1 MAGSPTKPNNDGLTS
16 FKRHG
21 IAAAAFGLF
30 AVLWT
35 FPLATNL
42 FGQIPG
48 DGPGDNLQFLWNY
61 WWMRQALAGGLDVY
75 YTSFMFAPVGAPL
88 ILHTLT
94 ALPAFVAATVLAPL
108 PVVAAMN
115 VMILV
120 SLFLNAFC
128 AYLLAWRVTGD
139 RGAAMIGG
147 LTFAGSS
154 YLAGHLYGHFNLTSA
169 WTLPLFAMTALEA
182 VKGRKAWAVLTGVVL
197 AATAY
202 TDYYYLI
209 LECAVGA
216 AIAATAAADWSVT
229 FQGRG
234 STARTR
240 ITRVVAGL
248 AVLTALVIATILLT
262 GGVAFDAGG
271 LTISIRGLFN
281 PLQIFWLFVALWLWL
296 RLRPRI
302 TVARAAQ
309 RAPML
314 PAILIALVTMAVGAA
329 PVIGHAVA
337 LIRGGDY
344 VTQTYFWRTA
354 PSGIDLATLA
364 IGPPF
369 HGIVGL
375 PVRSVY
381 DRLGIVPIVLAA
393 FALARYRDTRAVRQW
408 SAVGLIFFVWALGP
422 HLMVLG
428 RNTGMIL
435 PGAFLRYIPIVNN
448 ARIPGRAMVVVSLAV
463 ALLAAVTVSR
473 WRPVSGRRPL
483 ALAALALCLVAE
495 SLPAPF
501 PVTTL
506 SAPAFYETL
515 RDRPEAGAVC
525 ELPLEVRDGLTAGR
539 GAMSEIVFFYQ
550 TIHARP
556 LVGGYLSR
564 LPASVAA
571 AYARDPLLNGLLD
584 LSKPGADQDP
594 PPALADAGIAAER
607 LRANGIAF
615 VVLDRAAAPARL
627 TEYVETVLPLDLV
640 ATEGARSLYV
650 VRK

>member
-1 MAGSPTKPNNDGLTS
+1 LAS
-16 FKRHG
+16 FNKHG
-21 IAAAAFGLF
+21 GAAAAFALF
-30 AVLWT
+30 AVVWT
-35 FPLATNL
+35 FPLITDL
-42 FGQIPG
+42 SGQVPG
-48 DGPGDNLQFLWNY
+48 DGPGDNLQFLWNF
-61 WWMRQALAGGLDVY
+61 WWMRHALAGGVDVF
-75 YTSFMFAPVGAPL
+75 YTPFMFAPVGAPL

-94 ALPAFVAATVLAPL
+94 ALPAYVAATVLAPL
-108 PVVAAMN
+108 PLVAAMN
-115 VMILV
+115 VVILA
-120 SLFLNAFC
+120 SLFLNGLC

-147 LTFAGSS
+147 LMFGGSS

-182 VKGRKAWAVLTGVVL
+182 VKGRKAWAFLAGLVL
-197 AATAY
+197 AVTAY
-202 TDYYYLI
+202 VDYYYLI
-209 LECAVGA
+209 LECALGA
-216 AIAATAAADWSVT
+216 AIAATAVGDWSLT

-234 STARTR
+234 SRTR
-240 ITRVVAGL
+240 TRLARAASVLAALAMLFVV
-248 AVLTALVIATILLT
+248 TIQLT

-271 LTISIRGLFN
+271 RTISIRGLFN
-281 PLQIFWLFVALWLWL
+281 PLQIFWLLVALWLWL

-302 TVARAAQ
+302 TVARAAP
-309 RAPML
+309 REPL
-314 PAILIALVTMAVGAA
+314 RPVFLIAIVTMLLGAA

-337 LIRGGDY
+337 LITSGDY

-354 PSGIDLATLA
+354 PSGVDAATLA
-364 IGPPF
+364 MGPPF
-369 HGIVGL
+369 HGLAGL
-375 PVRSVY
+375 SVRSVY
-381 DRLGIVPIVLAA
+381 DRLGITAIESSAWLGIVPIVLAT
-393 FALARYRDTRAVRQW
+393 FAIARHRDTRAVRQW
-408 SAVGLIFFVWALGP
+408 STIGLVFFVWALGP

-463 ALLAAVTVSR
+463 ALLGAVAAAR
-473 WRPVSGRRPL
+473 WRPARGRRPL
-483 ALAALALCLVAE
+483 VLAALALCLVAE

-501 PVTTL
+501 PVTRL
-506 SAPAFYETL
+506 SAPALYQTL

-525 ELPLEVRDGLTAGR
+525 ELPFAVRDGLGAGR
-539 GAMSEIVFFYQ
+539 GAMSELVFFYQ

-564 LPASVAA
+564 LPPSVVA

-584 LSKPGADQDP
+584 LSEPGADLDQRT
-594 PPALADAGIAAER
+594 ALVDARVAAER

-640 ATEGARSLYV
+640 ATEGERSLYV

>member
-1 MAGSPTKPNNDGLTS
+1 MTS

-21 IAAAAFGLF
+21 AAAAAFVLF

-35 FPLATNL
+35 FPLVTDL
-42 FGQIPG
+42 SGWIPG
-48 DGPGDNLQFLWNY
+48 DGAGDNLQFLWNF
-61 WWMRQALAGGLDVY
+61 WWMRQALAGGVDVF
-75 YTSFMFAPVGAPL
+75 YTPMMFAPVGSPL

-94 ALPAFVAATVLAPL
+94 PLPAYLASTVLAPL

-115 VMILV
+115 VVILA
-120 SLFLNAFC
+120 SLFLNGFC

-147 LTFAGSS
+147 LIFGGCS
-154 YLAGHLYGHFNLTSA
+154 YLTGHLYGHFNLTSA
-169 WTLPLFAMTALEA
+169 WTVPLFAMAALEA
-182 VKGRKAWAVLTGVVL
+182 VRGRKAWAFIAGVVL

-209 LECAVGA
+209 LECALGV
-216 AIAATAAADWSVT
+216 AIAATAAGDWSVT

-234 STARTR
+234 SLTRTR
-240 ITRVVAGL
+240 LTKVVSILVAL
-248 AVLTALVIATILLT
+248 ALLLMVAVRLT

-271 LTISIRGLFN
+271 RTISIRGLFN
-281 PLQIFWLFVALWLWL
+281 PLQIFWLLAALWLWL

-302 TVARAAQ
+302 TVARAA
-309 RAPML
+309 RREPLL
-314 PAILIALVTMAVGAA
+314 PVILIALVTMAVGAA
-329 PVIGHAVA
+329 PVIVHGVA
-337 LIRGGDY
+337 LITSGDY

-369 HGIVGL
+369 HGLAGL
-375 PVRSVY
+375 SVRGVY
-381 DRLGIVPIVLAA
+381 DRLGITAIEASAWLGVVPLALAA
-393 FALARYRDTRAVRQW
+393 VALACYRGTRAVRQW
-408 SAVGLIFFVWALGP
+408 SAIGLIFFVWALGP

-448 ARIPGRAMVVVSLAV
+448 ARVPGRAMVVVSLAV
-463 ALLAAVTVSR
+463 ALLAAVTAAR
-473 WRPVSGRRPL
+473 WRPASSKRPL
-483 ALAALALCLVAE
+483 VLAGLALVLIAE
-495 SLPAPF
+495 SLPVPF
-501 PVTTL
+501 PLTRL
-506 SAPAFYETL
+506 RAPALYETL

-525 ELPLEVRDGLTAGR
+525 ELPLAVRDGLGVGR
-539 GAMSEIVFFYQ
+539 GAMSEMVFFYQ

-556 LVGGYLSR
+556 IVGGYLSR
-564 LPASVAA
+564 LPASVTV

-584 LSKPGADQDP
+584 LSEPVSDSDQA
-594 PPALADAGIAAER
+594 PAFVDVRIAADR

-615 VVLDRAAAPARL
+615 IVLDRAAAPARL
-627 TEYVETVLPLDLV
+627 TEFVETVLPLDLV
-640 ATEGARSLYV
+640 ATEGERSLYV